1 MVDRFSKKKERL
13 TVTVTHNDKSTKPS
27 LENLGIVNDLINIST
42 KKHFYKFRSLFLYN
56 LLKKKIESHIFNT

>member
-1 MVDRFSKKKERL
+1 MVDRFSKERERL

-42 KKHFYKFRSLFLYN
+42 KK
-56 LLKKKIESHIFNT
+56 IF